1 MVLYYNFFA
10 PILQRDLSL
19 ELAVAVSSS
28 VNLDTYPEVAGLIE
42 RVTEV
47 PSDPHQYVS
56 RTPID
61 HVVEPG
67 LTSNCTTRVSREKGG
82 TSNTKPTKKKKGKKG
97 RLSSLL
103 FGFEDNQTV
112 SVETPETS
120 LAGETTET
128 SLAGET
134 TNFFKYIF
142 LIAHVITYVYPLFP

>member
-67 LTSNCTTRVSREKGG
+67 LTSNCATCIVLLYCNHISLPF
-82 TSNTKPTKKKKGKKG
+82 PTM
-97 RLSSLL
+97 
-103 FGFEDNQTV
+103 V
-112 SVETPETS
+112 P
-120 LAGETTET
+120 
-128 SLAGET
+128 
-134 TNFFKYIF
+134 
-142 LIAHVITYVYPLFP
+142 